1 MRGDYNT
8 LSLNLQARHDKH
20 TAQLSKINK
29 KFLDT
34 RTTEGIREF
43 LKKLMMGE
51 LFALRITRPLFVQK
65 ILFIS
70 KYLRQ
75 ERNLDLK
82 KHLI

>member
-20 TAQLSKINK
+20 TTQLSKINK

-70 KYLRQ
+70 KYLRE

-82 KHLI
+82 KHCK